1 MPSKLFAPIT
11 IILYA
16 GPAGGHSIKHTY
28 YFKAISGWWARW
40 VPTPLPR
47 RNGFTDRRVCRFA
60 TDPYGPWGQI

>member
-28 YFKAISGWWARW
+28 YFKAISDLVGE
-40 VPTPLPR
+40 VGFEPT
-47 RNGFTDRRVCRFA
+47 NGEQPTFFT
-60 TDPYGPWGQI
+60 